1 MKPLTNAARRVLV
14 RALCVGPELA
24 VLVAA
29 GVGVLGAQQAGVALL
44 VPLHP
49 QVAAERLLG
58 LGEAPAR
65 LGQQDLR
72 SMVHVD

>member
-1 MKPLTNAARRVLV
+1 MVPSALTYATGRVLV
-14 RALCVGPELA
+14 RALGVGPELA

-29 GVGVLGAQQAGVALL
+29 GVRVLRAEQPRVALL
-44 VPLHP
+44 VPLHA

-65 LGQQDLR
+65 LGQQHL
-72 SMVHVD
+72 